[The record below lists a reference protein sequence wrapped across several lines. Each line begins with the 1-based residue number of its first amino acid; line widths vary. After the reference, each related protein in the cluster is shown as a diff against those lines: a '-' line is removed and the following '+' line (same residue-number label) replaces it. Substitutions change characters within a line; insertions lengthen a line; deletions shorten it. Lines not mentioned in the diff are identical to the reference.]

1 MTTLESN
8 LHEDLI
14 TAREPLPGDLAIW
27 IFIFAELLVF
37 GILFIAYAVARTQHV
52 DLFTHEQASLPRL
65 WGLLDTV
72 ILITSSYAVALATH
86 AIRQGRK
93 QCCTTWLVIAEI
105 LGTTFVV
112 LKIMEFNHDAQTGI
126 SLSRNLFD
134 MFYLSL
140 TGFHFLHVLMG
151 LIILS
156 TVTIKTLQGAY
167 TSEHY
172 AGIETGAAFWHM
184 VDLVWIILFVL
195 IYVLH

>member
-1 MTTLESN
+1 MTILESN
-8 LHEDLI
+8 LHDDAP
-14 TAREPLPGDLAIW
+14 TTSEPLPGDLAIW

-37 GILFIAYAVARTQHV
+37 GILFIAYAFARAQHAA
-52 DLFTHEQASLPRL
+52 LFAHEQASLPRL
-65 WGLLDTV
+65 WGLLDTL
-72 ILITSSYAVALATH
+72 ILITSSYAVAQATH
-86 AIRQGRK
+86 AIHQGHQRR
-93 QCCTTWLVIAEI
+93 CASWLVTAEI
-105 LGTTFVV
+105 LGVTFIV
-112 LKIMEFNHDAQTGI
+112 LKIMEFIHDAQIGI

-134 MFYLSL
+134 MFYLTL

-156 TVTIKTLQGAY
+156 TVTIKTFQGAY
-167 TSEHY
+167 SSDHY